1 MWKIRLYKFQF
12 WINKRN
18 LHKRYQY
25 RNWEGS
31 EFQMKMELNWYGLIW
46 DSMRCLMQKKP
57 IRKNMLIC
65 KWIPNW
71 KADSWLHLILSGF
84 VYSVELIPFC
94 NYGDAF
100 SVLFNHGGFS
110 VLCKIPVMRS
120 YIERKKIQWTSKSST
135 HLKKSREKNMR

>member
-1 MWKIRLYKFQF
+1 
-12 WINKRN
+12 
-18 LHKRYQY
+18 
-25 RNWEGS
+25 
-31 EFQMKMELNWYGLIW
+31 
-46 DSMRCLMQKKP
+46 
-57 IRKNMLIC
+57 MLIC

-84 VYSVELIPFC
+84 VYSVELIAFC

-120 YIERKKIQWTSKSST
+120 YIERKKNTMDVKIKHSP
-135 HLKKSREKNMR
+135 KKIEREKYEINWIKKVFQDKHDI